1 MERVYAE
8 REKEGEWEVEEKMK
22 MKKKEKE
29 ERKKEE
35 TQKME
40 KAIREMHRPLQK
52 ISPSTKLGNNITP
65 IKGRLGKNTIP
76 TSHNPG
82 KLNRNHQSSS
92 KQRQSSFEIP
102 SHANRIHLP

>member
-1 MERVYAE
+1 MQKERKRESE
-8 REKEGEWEVEEKMK
+8 RQKKKKKKMK

-29 ERKKEE
+29 ERKREE

-40 KAIREMHRPLQK
+40 RAIHEMHRPPQK

-65 IKGRLGKNTIP
+65 IKGRLGKNITP
-76 TSHNPG
+76 TRHNPG
-82 KLNRNHQSSS
+82 TLNRNHQSSP
-92 KQRQSSFEIP
+92 KQRQSSFKIP